1 MKSSLDEVTRFAT
14 LLTTNPSTEELLLTL
29 LRDYLSE
36 QQVIAVEVQI
46 LGPIENLVLRHSAGA
61 PINGSELKSSESVA
75 TLIANESIYSDLAK
89 FGSIYNPRNH
99 LTLTAITV
107 DTSLKGFYLFQH
119 SATYEPSP
127 DSGHYL
133 PALSS
138 LITIYL
144 ISKYPRGTT
153 ASFFLGNEI
162 KTESV
167 SKLSARQLLI
177 IAGMIDGKTNHELSV
192 LLGFSVSTIRHET
205 MAIFKTL
212 GVSDRKEAAKV
223 AVANALL

>member
-29 LRDYLSE
+29 LRDFLSE

-46 LGPIENLVLRHSAGA
+46 LSPFENLVLRHSAGA
-61 PINGSELKSSESVA
+61 PINGSEIKSSESVA

-89 FGSIYNPRNH
+89 FGSIYNPKNH
-99 LTLTAITV
+99 VTLTAITV

-119 SATYEPSP
+119 NTTYEPAP

-133 PALSS
+133 QALSS

-153 ASFFLGNEI
+153 ASFLGNEI
-162 KTESV
+162 KKESV